1 VSAISDTFWSGR
13 RVLVTGHSGFKGRW
27 LSLWLRSLGAEVV
40 GFSRRVAEDPE
51 VESIQ
56 GDVADFGA
64 VLAAVEAARPQVVF
78 HMAGFSTVRIGIEDP
93 VATYTA
99 NVIGTTNLL
108 EAIRRTGHPRAVVS
122 VTTDK
127 VYLDQGSEW
136 GYREDDRLGGSDPY
150 SSSKVCQELVIGA
163 FRDSLLADRGIAV
176 ASARAGNVIGGGD
189 RTDGRLVPDLIRACL
204 EGTTLEVRAPDA
216 IRPWQ
221 HVLNPLYGY
230 LLLAQKLWDD
240 PSAAT
245 AWNFGPD
252 QEASRP
258 VGWLVARLCARWPGA
273 STGFRR
279 GTCPPRSTPPSTG
292 TSPTGRAATSLSSRS
307 SASPPRPRASR
318 PTRLRSE
325 GAAGLVRS
333 PENEAVVLSM
343 WAAYDRD
350 GLPGILEW
358 AAEDAEWRP
367 HSAEQ
372 SVFHSTAD
380 YRSYMEEA
388 AARGVH
394 VDSVR
399 LGIWSHGDVVAVRGR
414 LRVRQGGAI
423 DDSRMYWVHRV
434 RDGKVQWTGSSPDL
448 GRLLADVGLPGRGIT
463 NEAFMAMHEGPR
475 LP

>member
-40 GFSRRVAEDPE
+40 GFSRRASEDSE

-64 VLAAVEAARPQVVF
+64 VLAAVEAARPEVVF

-127 VYLDQGSEW
+127 VYLDRGSEW

-258 VGWLVARLCARWPGA
+258 VGWLVERLCARWPGEIEVEVA
-273 STGFRR
+273 ERRPLLESAVPRVDST
-279 GTCPPRSTPPSTG
+279 
-292 TSPTGRAATSLSSRS
+292 RAR
-307 SASPPRPRASR
+307 
-318 PTRLRSE
+318 TRL
-325 GAAGLVRS
+325 
-333 PENEAVVLSM
+333 
-343 WAAYDRD
+343 D
-350 GLPGILEW
+350 
-358 AAEDAEWRP
+358 WRP
-367 HSAEQ
+367 PWDLPAAIDATVDWHLAHREGRDISLEQ
-372 SVFHSTAD
+372 IERFTA
-380 YRSYMEEA
+380 EA
-388 AARGVH
+388 AREQA
-394 VDSVR
+394 D
-399 LGIWSHGDVVAVRGR
+399 
-414 LRVRQGGAI
+414 
-423 DDSRMYWVHRV
+423 
-434 RDGKVQWTGSSPDL
+434 T
-448 GRLLADVGLPGRGIT
+448 LA
-463 NEAFMAMHEGPR
+463 
-475 LP
+475 